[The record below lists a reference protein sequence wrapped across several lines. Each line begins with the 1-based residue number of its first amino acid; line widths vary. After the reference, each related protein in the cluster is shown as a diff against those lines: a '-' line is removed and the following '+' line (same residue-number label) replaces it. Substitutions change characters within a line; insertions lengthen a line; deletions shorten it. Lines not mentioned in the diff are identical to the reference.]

1 MEELELI
8 PNTRLPS
15 ILELNPA
22 DNTADVISKVNKI
35 IIENSFI
42 KLGFDFAIV
51 ELTMCIY
58 INILFRITT
67 YYTLINFV
75 N

>member
-1 MEELELI
+1 MLVCL
-8 PNTRLPS
+8 S
-15 ILELNPA
+15 ITLELNPA

-35 IIENSFI
+35 TTENSFV
-42 KLGFDFAIV
+42 LTGLDFAV
-51 ELTMCIY
+51 VKLRHTFTF
-58 INILFRITT
+58 NIQFRIII